1 MKLRALPQSF
11 WQQPNHANPLAP
23 GSVYSTLPPL
33 PGQETDL
40 LDHVPLLSDVAGDGA
55 AEMLKERSTS
65 TSANTDLL
73 FSLFNGVESEGE
85 KKKIQI
91 VRRGRLVIF

>member
-11 WQQPNHANPLAP
+11 WQQPNHANPLPP

-40 LDHVPLLSDVAGDGA
+40 LDSHVPSLADVAGDQA
-55 AEMLKERSTS
+55 EEMLRERSS
-65 TSANTDLL
+65 CMSSANTDLL
-73 FSLFNGVESEGE
+73 FSLFNGIENEGE
-85 KKKIQI
+85 KKKIQL
-91 VRRGRLVIF
+91 VRRGR

>member
-11 WQQPNHANPLAP
+11 WQQPNQANPLPP

-40 LDHVPLLSDVAGDGA
+40 LDHVPPLADVAGNN
-55 AEMLKERSTS
+55 AEETLRERSMS
-65 TSANTDLL
+65 SANTDLL
-73 FSLFNGVESEGE
+73 FSLFNGIENEGD
-85 KKKIQI
+85 KKKIQL
-91 VRRGRLVIF
+91 VRRGRYYINF